1 MIWKF
6 VLCFNRCDTLFY
18 QPSGKRLNYDKSA
31 RLLLRRGQKRF
42 LQVFA
47 CTRACL
53 GGHKGKGQLL
63 ATALAKH
70 TDWNALQD
78 IFWAEP
84 NLSRTHRP
92 TDYFST
98 LWFPYQWSFP
108 CLAYHFTYYGFYR
121 QTGRSFSTFR
131 AEFNTAKAPQQSAG

>member
-1 MIWKF
+1 M
-6 VLCFNRCDTLFY
+6 LCFNRCDTLFY
-18 QPSGKRLNYDKSA
+18 QPSGKRLNYDNSA

-70 TDWNALQD
+70 TD
-78 IFWAEP
+78 
-84 NLSRTHRP
+84 
-92 TDYFST
+92 
-98 LWFPYQWSFP
+98 
-108 CLAYHFTYYGFYR
+108 
-121 QTGRSFSTFR
+121 
-131 AEFNTAKAPQQSAG
+131 